1 MQAGR
6 HRSGSVTELK
16 DHPEDPKSKAPNTNN
31 ANLFQPKKDRKV
43 HSSEDSLPH
52 S

>member
-6 HRSGSVTELK
+6 GRSGSVTELK
-16 DHPEDPKSKAPNTNN
+16 DHPEDPKSKAINTNN

-43 HSSEDSLPH
+43 HSLEEGLQLS
-52 S
+52 